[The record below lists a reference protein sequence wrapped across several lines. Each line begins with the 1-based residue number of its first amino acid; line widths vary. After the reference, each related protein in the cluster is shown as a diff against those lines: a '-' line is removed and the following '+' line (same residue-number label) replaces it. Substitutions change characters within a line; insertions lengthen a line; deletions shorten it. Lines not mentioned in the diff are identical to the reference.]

1 MWQHTHKAEQECEQK
16 KGKRSIR
23 AARGGSNINN
33 NSGSSSNSKG
43 PSIIVVAKRNVS
55 VTNAQAEIQQQS
67 KCRPKRRWKRAGARG
82 LGVQLMAHRQ
92 RATAANDVDAPMTAA
107 TKWADRAAKE
117 RTKRTM
123 SSRRRR
129 WTAESTRAWLFYG

>member
-67 KCRPKRRWKRAGARG
+67 KCRPKRQWKRAGARG
-82 LGVQLMAHRQ
+82 LGGAVNGAQ
-92 RATAANDVDAPMTAA
+92 
-107 TKWADRAAKE
+107 AK
-117 RTKRTM
+117 
-123 SSRRRR
+123 SNSC
-129 WTAESTRAWLFYG
+129 